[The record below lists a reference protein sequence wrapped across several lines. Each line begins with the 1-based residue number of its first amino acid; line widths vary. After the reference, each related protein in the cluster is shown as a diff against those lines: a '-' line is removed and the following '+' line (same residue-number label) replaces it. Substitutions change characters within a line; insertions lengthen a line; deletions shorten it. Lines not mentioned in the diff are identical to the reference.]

1 MVEEKRR
8 FSIFNL
14 FRQSTPKPQDRT
26 IYNPGIQ
33 EKDTSYFL
41 TSPVIY
47 SLAKQSTIVRTCIT
61 QLKQEIFRRGYK
73 WEEAFVLKCGDCGE
87 KHESPVK
94 ECKSCGSANLQK
106 PDKAQL
112 DYAHKFLE
120 GYVNKSEQLFID
132 VLK

>member
-41 TSPVIY
+41 TSP
-47 SLAKQSTIVRTCIT
+47 
-61 QLKQEIFRRGYK
+61 FR
-73 WEEAFVLKCGDCGE
+73 
-87 KHESPVK
+87 S
-94 ECKSCGSANLQK
+94 S
-106 PDKAQL
+106 
-112 DYAHKFLE
+112 
-120 GYVNKSEQLFID
+120 
-132 VLK
+132 